1 LYFTPLI
8 RYHTMP
14 ETKSAITPEHPKGK
28 IVYIDHLK
36 VVLTVLVILHHAVI
50 TYGAPGSW
58 YYNEKTTLV
67 GAIVPMTAF
76 VAVNQAFFMGFFFF
90 LSALF
95 IPSSYDKKGAAKF
108 ITDRLLR
115 LGLPLVFYSLGLS
128 PFLSFMTYTIEHP
141 QITYAQYLGGF
152 DSWIDFGVLWFVA
165 ALLLFTL
172 VYAVF
177 RMFVDDKR
185 LSKPTPSVMRI
196 MIFAVCIGVIT
207 YAIRLFFPVGWV
219 LKPLGF
225 QLGHF
230 AQYVAMF
237 VLGIIA
243 SRSKWINNADYATG
257 KTMRTI
263 ALCLVFIGFP
273 LFFVVRQ
280 LVGFPV
286 EYYNVGGH
294 WPSLWYAVWEQLVGF
309 TIVTALLCIGKERW
323 NKPSAFLSTLS
334 RSTFVVYIFHPL
346 ILIGLSVALHSWPI
360 EPALKL
366 LVIAPLAVIGSFFL
380 GLLVVKIPGVNSVV

>member
-1 LYFTPLI
+1 
-8 RYHTMP
+8 MP
-14 ETKSAITPEHPKGK
+14 ETKSAITPEHAKGK

-36 VVLTVLVILHHAVI
+36 VVLTILVILHHAAI
-50 TYGAPGSW
+50 TYGAPGNW
-58 YYNEKTTLV
+58 YYNEKTTLL

-95 IPSSYDKKGAAKF
+95 IPSSYDKKGPAKF

-115 LGLPLVFYSLGLS
+115 LGLPLVFYSLVLS
-128 PFLSFMTYTIEHP
+128 PFLSFMTYTIDHP
-141 QITYAQYLGGF
+141 QVTYMQYLGGF

-172 VYAVF
+172 VYALF
-177 RMFVDDKR
+177 RLFVDDR
-185 LSKPTPSVMRI
+185 GISKPVPPVTRI
-196 MIFAVCIGVIT
+196 LTFAVCVGVIT
-207 YAIRLFFPVGWV
+207 YAVRVVFPVGWV

-230 AQYVAMF
+230 TQYIAMF

-243 SRSKWINNADYATG
+243 SRSTWINNANYNTG
-257 KTMRTI
+257 KTMRII
-263 ALCLVFIGFP
+263 ALCLVFVGFP
-273 LFFVVRQ
+273 VFFIVRQ

-294 WPSLWYAVWEQLVGF
+294 WQSLWYAVWEQLVGF
-309 TIVTALLCIGKERW
+309 TIVTALLCIGKTRW
-323 NKPSAFLSTLS
+323 NMPSAFLSLLA
-334 RSTFVVYIFHPL
+334 RSSFAVYIFHPL
-346 ILIGLSVALHSWPI
+346 ILIGLSVALHHLAI
-360 EPALKL
+360 EPALKF
-366 LVIAPLAVIGSFFL
+366 LVVAPLAVVGSFLL
-380 GLLVVKIPGVNSVV
+380 GLLVVRVPGVNRVV

>member
-1 LYFTPLI
+1 
-8 RYHTMP
+8 MP

-36 VVLTVLVILHHAVI
+36 VVLTVLVILHHTVI
-50 TYGAPGSW
+50 TYGAPGNW
-58 YYNEKTTLV
+58 YFNEKTKLL

-95 IPSSYDKKGAAKF
+95 IPSSYDKKGPAKF

-115 LGLPLVFYSLGLS
+115 LGLPLVFYSLVLS
-128 PFLSFMTYTIEHP
+128 PFLSFMPYNYTGTHP
-141 QITYAQYLGGF
+141 KITYAQYLGGF

-172 VYAVF
+172 AYALF
-177 RMFVDDKR
+177 RMFVDDR
-185 LSKPTPSVMRI
+185 LVSKPIPSTVKILTFAICVGVLTYTVRI
-196 MIFAVCIGVIT
+196 
-207 YAIRLFFPVGWV
+207 FFPVGWV

-243 SRSKWINNADYATG
+243 SRSKWISNADYATG

-273 LFFVVRQ
+273 VFFVVRQ

-294 WPSLWYAVWEQLVGF
+294 WQSLWYAVWEQLVGF
-309 TIVTALLCIGKERW
+309 TIVTALLCIGKTRW
-323 NKPSAFLSTLS
+323 NKPSAFLSLLA
-334 RSTFVVYIFHPL
+334 RSSFAVYIFHPL
-346 ILIGLSVALHSWPI
+346 ILIGLSVALHSWAI
-360 EPALKL
+360 EPALKF
-366 LVIAPLAVIGSFFL
+366 LVVGPLAVLGSFLL
-380 GLLVVKIPGVNSVV
+380 GLLVVRIPGVNRVV

>member
-1 LYFTPLI
+1 
-8 RYHTMP
+8 MP
-14 ETKSAITPEHPKGK
+14 ETSSAITPEQPKGK

-36 VVLTVLVILHHAVI
+36 VVLTVLVIMHHAFI
-50 TYGAPGSW
+50 TYGAPGGW
-58 YYNEKTTLV
+58 YYNEKTTLL

-95 IPSSYDKKGAAKF
+95 IPTSFDKKGAGKF
-108 ITDRLLR
+108 ITDRLWR
-115 LGLPLVFYSLGLS
+115 LGLPLVFYSLVLS
-128 PFLSFMTYTIEHP
+128 PFLSFMTYNYTDTHAK
-141 QITYAQYLGGF
+141 ITYAQYLGGF
-152 DSWIDFGVLWFVA
+152 DGWINFGVLWFVA

-172 VYAVF
+172 VYALV
-177 RMFVDDKR
+177 RMVMDDRRIVKT
-185 LSKPTPSVMRI
+185 LPSVSVI
-196 MIFAVCIGVIT
+196 LIFAFCVGIIT
-207 YAIRLFFPVGWV
+207 YFVRIVFPVGWV

-230 AQYVAMF
+230 PQYIAMF
-237 VLGIIA
+237 ILGLIA
-243 SRSKWINNADYATG
+243 SRSKWINNADYGTG

-273 LFFVVRQ
+273 MFFVVRQ

-294 WPSLWYAVWEQLVGF
+294 WQSLWYAVWEQLVGF
-309 TIVTALLCIGKERW
+309 TIVTALLCIGKTRW
-323 NKPSAFLSTLS
+323 NKPSKFLGLLS
-334 RSTFVVYIFHPL
+334 RSTFAVYIFHPL
-346 ILIGLSVALHSWPI
+346 ILIALSVALHAWAI

-366 LVIAPLAVIGSFFL
+366 LVVAPLAVTCSFLL
-380 GLLVVKIPGVNSVV
+380 GLLLVKIPGVNKVV